1 MNDLQLFMILY
12 MYELELWLTN
22 NKKELLQI
30 PFQSDEANTDKPL
43 KDYLKTAIELHCNHI
58 TQLKSIQSIIID
70 KKEYKVTSN
79 IKNAMIKAVILP
91 PIADELKS
99 IIKKR
104 KDAAF
109 TQPDMCLAIEI
120 NGKIEYETV
129 ELKSTKTDAIPGSS
143 VQQITPEEW
152 VVFVKHT
159 KNNFEIATGQYVY
172 AINTKMEFPDRSP
185 RPQVS
190 FKELLNWNNNCR
202 IISDKTIKYT
212 TSDNGSDK
220 YALITDWQDFLAKR
234 WIRVVFGEDP
244 HKGESWFNNNLRR
257 FLLQFLE
264 RYDAMSEQEKSNY
277 KELLTKSIK

>member
-109 TQPDMCLAIEI
+109 TQPDMCLE
-120 NGKIEYETV
+120 
-129 ELKSTKTDAIPGSS
+129 
-143 VQQITPEEW
+143 
-152 VVFVKHT
+152 
-159 KNNFEIATGQYVY
+159 
-172 AINTKMEFPDRSP
+172 
-185 RPQVS
+185 
-190 FKELLNWNNNCR
+190 
-202 IISDKTIKYT
+202 
-212 TSDNGSDK
+212 
-220 YALITDWQDFLAKR
+220 
-234 WIRVVFGEDP
+234 
-244 HKGESWFNNNLRR
+244 
-257 FLLQFLE
+257 
-264 RYDAMSEQEKSNY
+264 
-277 KELLTKSIK
+277 